1 MPMPTE
7 WSDPTVRRLSMENER
22 GALYRRMVELER
34 RGMRFKR
41 EEEALR
47 EIERNYQGLIES
59 GIFLLLIVGLDG
71 SILACNRCV
80 ERFWGIEPGG
90 AGPVSLWS
98 LCPPSGTKVLKELLL
113 EASRRRVRSRVPL
126 SLPDDSR
133 VWVEVEL
140 MPSVFREENAIQM
153 IGVDVTEKVVR
164 PPSGETEVWE
174 RVLDGCPGLLCCVLD
189 GEGRLLYAS
198 RGYRAAAKR
207 FLGHDCTVG
216 SPYPPESN
224 SIDRSLHDLLSSA
237 LLGGSGGMEL
247 VEVHAEGKRLWEV
260 SASPLLFGPEKAVGA
275 VLRMAPLAVASEGDS
290 PSSSSGAGEAPASGL
305 ELLNAVSDMLVLVDR
320 AGACLAA
327 NGRFYEA
334 LGLDPALF
342 VGKPLNE
349 LPLADDPLNDD
360 FPGRLREL
368 LRAGEGTLELR
379 AGTGKGELLWLELR
393 ARPVTWKGTDALLL
407 TCVDTTLLHRTQEQL
422 RRVAVTDRTTGLLN
436 REGMEQVL
444 VKELERAARYRGS
457 LCLLFLDI
465 DDFRRFNEVRGYL
478 ASDRALKTLMATLK
492 NVLRPT
498 DFLGRWGGDE
508 FMILTP
514 QSESAACQLADA
526 VRDMARNGP
535 FDRENSISLSVG
547 VAKFS
552 REMDVSSFVGAA
564 YDAMVAAKKAGGDC
578 TVLAG
583 APDKG

>member
-1 MPMPTE
+1 
-7 WSDPTVRRLSMENER
+7 MENER

-34 RGMRFKR
+34 RGMRFER

-71 SILACNRCV
+71 GILACNRCV

-90 AGPVSLWS
+90 AGPASLWS
-98 LCPPSGTKVLKELLL
+98 LCPPGGTNVLKELLL
-113 EASRRRVRSRVPL
+113 EGSRRRVRSRVLL
-126 SLPDDSR
+126 SLPDDSQ

-140 MPSVFREENAIQM
+140 MPSVFREGKAIQM
-153 IGVDVTEKVVR
+153 IGVDVTEKVIP
-164 PPSGETEVWE
+164 PPSGEAEVWE
-174 RVLDGCPGLLCCVLD
+174 SVLDGCPGLLCCVLD

-198 RGYRAAAKR
+198 RGYRAAVKR
-207 FLGHDCTVG
+207 FLGHDCVVG
-216 SPYPPESN
+216 SSYPPESN
-224 SIDRSLHDLLSSA
+224 SVDRSLHDLLSSA

-247 VEVHAEGKRLWEV
+247 VEVHAEGRRLWEV
-260 SASPLLFGPEKAVGA
+260 TASPLFFGPKKAAGA
-275 VLRMAPLAVASEGDS
+275 VLRMAPPVAAPEGASPS
-290 PSSSSGAGEAPASGL
+290 PSSKPGEAPGPAVSSIESSI

-320 AGACLAA
+320 SGTCLAA

-334 LGLDPALF
+334 LGLDPDLF
-342 VGKPLNE
+342 VGKSLNE
-349 LPLADDPLNDD
+349 LPLASEPLNDG
-360 FPGRLREL
+360 FPDRLGEV
-368 LRAGEGTLELR
+368 LRAGEGALELR
-379 AGTGKGELLWLELR
+379 AGTNRGELLWLELS
-393 ARPVTWKGTDALLL
+393 ARPVTWEGTDALLL

-422 RRVAVTDRTTGLLN
+422 RRVVVTDRTTGLLN

-478 ASDRALKTLMATLK
+478 ASDRALKTLMAALK

-514 QSESAACQLADA
+514 QPESAACQLADM
-526 VRDMARNGP
+526 VRDTARNGL
-535 FDRENSISLSVG
+535 FDRENSLSLSVG

-552 REMDVSSFVGAA
+552 REMDISSFVGAA
-564 YDAMVAAKKAGGDC
+564 YDAMVVAKKAGGDR

>member
-1 MPMPTE
+1 
-7 WSDPTVRRLSMENER
+7 MENER

-34 RGMRFKR
+34 RGMRFER

-71 SILACNRCV
+71 GILACNRCV

-90 AGPVSLWS
+90 AGPASLWS
-98 LCPPSGTKVLKELLL
+98 LCPPGGTEDLKELLL
-113 EASRRRVRSRVPL
+113 EASRKKVSARLAL
-126 SLPDDSR
+126 SLPDESR
-133 VWVEVEL
+133 VWVEAEL
-140 MPSVFREENAIQM
+140 MPSVFRGGKAIQV

-207 FLGHDCTVG
+207 FLGHDCVVG
-216 SPYPPESN
+216 APYPPASN
-224 SIDRSLHDLLSSA
+224 SVDRSLHDLLSSA

-260 SASPLLFGPEKAVGA
+260 TASPLFSAQENVAGA
-275 VLRMAPLAVASEGDS
+275 VLRMAPPAAAPDGDS
-290 PSSSSGAGEAPASGL
+290 PSPSSGAGEAPKPTSAM
-305 ELLNAVSDMLVLVDR
+305 ELLNAVSDMLLLVDR

-327 NGRFYEA
+327 NGRFCEA

-349 LPLADDPLNDD
+349 LPLADDPLNDG
-360 FPGRLREL
+360 FPDRLQEV
-368 LRAGEGTLELR
+368 LRAGEGALELR
-379 AGTGKGELLWLELR
+379 AETSRGEMLWLDLR
-393 ARPVTWKGTDALLL
+393 ARPVTWEGTDALLL
-407 TCVDTTLLHRTQEQL
+407 TCTDATLLHRTQEQL
-422 RRVAVTDRTTGLLN
+422 KRVAVTDRTTGLLN

-478 ASDRALKTLMATLK
+478 ASDRALKTLMAALK

-514 QSESAACQLADA
+514 QPESAACQLADM
-526 VRDMARNGP
+526 VRDTARNGL
-535 FDRENSISLSVG
+535 FDRENSLSLSVG

-552 REMDVSSFVGAA
+552 REMDISSFVGAA
-564 YDAMVAAKKAGGDC
+564 YDAMVAAKKAGGDR

-583 APDKG
+583 EPDQGSISIS

>member
-1 MPMPTE
+1 MPTE
-7 WSDPTVRRLSMENER
+7 WSDPTGRRLSMENER

-98 LCPPSGTKVLKELLL
+98 LCPPGGTKVLKDLLL
-113 EASRRRVRSRVPL
+113 EASQRRVRSRVAL

-140 MPSVFREENAIQM
+140 MPSVFREDKAIQM
-153 IGVDVTEKVVR
+153 IGVDVTEKVIL
-164 PPSGETEVWE
+164 PPSRGADVWE

-207 FLGHDCTVG
+207 FLGHDCVVG
-216 SPYPPESN
+216 VPYPPESN

-260 SASPLLFGPEKAVGA
+260 TASPLLFGPKKATGA
-275 VLRMAPLAVASEGDS
+275 VLRMAPLAAAPEGDS

-305 ELLNAVSDMLVLVDR
+305 EFLNAVSDMLILVDR

-334 LGLDPALF
+334 LGLDPDLF
-342 VGKPLNE
+342 VGKSLNE
-349 LPLADDPLNDD
+349 LPLANDPLNDG
-360 FPGRLREL
+360 FPDRLREV

-393 ARPVTWKGTDALLL
+393 ARPVTWKGTGALLL

-436 REGMEQVL
+436 RGGMEQVL

-478 ASDRALKTLMATLK
+478 ASDRALKTLMAALK

-514 QSESAACQLADA
+514 QSESAACQLADII
-526 VRDMARNGP
+526 RDTARNGL
-535 FDRENSISLSVG
+535 FDRENSLSLSVG

-564 YDAMVAAKKAGGDC
+564 YDAMVAAKKAGGDR